1 MALVQRLQRKSQR
14 AKKMRETTRR
24 RRQPRRALAPRLRQ
38 RKRDSRIVHSSRT
51 SRCSPK
57 AIAAQVPPRQ
67 RSSSTSSSSRERP
80 SCHPVSGLSSRPPN
94 MGLAMP
100 RIRKSLLCKAW
111 ASSKQIS
118 WRSFFRQR
126 SSTVLLRSR
135 PTCSQ
140 LDLALAP
147 SEQRRGRV
155 QIFIWSHRNVE
166 FSSSFGLET
175 REKVTKEKDP
185 VQSLTRQA
193 PGRRMRQPRRHG
205 RATRACC

>member
-1 MALVQRLQRKSQR
+1 MAPVQRLQRKSQR

-24 RRQPRRALAPRLRQ
+24 RRQPRRALSPRLRQ
-38 RKRDSRIVHSSRT
+38 RKRDSRTIIHSSRI
-51 SRCSPK
+51 SWYSPK
-57 AIAAQVPPRQ
+57 AVAAQVPPRQ

-100 RIRKSLLCKAW
+100 RIRKSLLLKAW

-118 WRSFFRQR
+118 WRSFSRQR
-126 SSTVLLRSR
+126 SSIVLLRSR

-147 SEQRRGRV
+147 SEQQRGRV
-155 QIFIWSHRNVE
+155 QMFIWSHRNVE
-166 FSSSFGLET
+166 YSRAASVLK
-175 REKVTKEKDP
+175 REK
-185 VQSLTRQA
+185 R
-193 PGRRMRQPRRHG
+193 
-205 RATRACC
+205 